1 MAYLWGGMLLIGIVY
16 GVLVGNVDEVTKAFV
31 SCSEEAVSLCISMA
45 GITAM
50 WTGMMKIAEN
60 SGLVTELAA
69 KMRPL
74 IRFLFPK
81 LDTESKAA
89 HYICLNFLSNVL
101 GLSWASTSS
110 GLCAMKEL
118 KELQL
123 QKENAEKNTEDSGKK
138 DAVKNSSMIASNEMC
153 TFLII
158 NVSSLQLIPVNMIA
172 YRAKYGS
179 ADPTAIVGPAIL
191 ATAVSTAVAVIFCR
205 IAGNIRKYH
214 RDAGTSDAHL
224 AITREMFSFCAFL
237 MFSVEILSS
246 VIIL

>member
-1 MAYLWGGMLLIGIVY
+1 MAYLWGGMLLIGIMY

-31 SCSEEAVSLCISMA
+31 SCSGEAVSLCISMA

-50 WTGMMKIAEN
+50 WTGMMKIAEA
-60 SGLVTELAA
+60 SGLVAGLAD

-123 QKENAEKNTEDSGKK
+123 KKENAEKNTEDSGKK

-205 IAGNIRKYH
+205 IAGKYKKV
-214 RDAGTSDAHL
+214 SP
-224 AITREMFSFCAFL
+224 
-237 MFSVEILSS
+237 
-246 VIIL
+246 

>member
-16 GVLVGNVDEVTKAFV
+16 GVLSGNVDEVTKAFV
-31 SCSEEAVSLCISMA
+31 SCSGEAVSLCIAMA

-50 WTGMMKIAEN
+50 WTGMMKIAET
-60 SGLVTELAA
+60 SGLVAGLAE

-81 LDTESKAA
+81 VDTESKAA

-118 KELQL
+118 KELQP
-123 QKENAEKNTEDSGKK
+123 QKENVHGSG
-138 DAVKNSSMIASNEMC
+138 NIGLTASNEMC

-205 IAGNIRKYH
+205 IAGKYKKV
-214 RDAGTSDAHL
+214 SP
-224 AITREMFSFCAFL
+224 
-237 MFSVEILSS
+237 
-246 VIIL
+246 

>member
-16 GVLVGNVDEVTKAFV
+16 GVLSGNVDEVTKAFV
-31 SCSEEAVSLCISMA
+31 SCSGEAVSLCIAMA

-50 WTGMMKIAEN
+50 WTGMMKIAET
-60 SGLVTELAA
+60 SGLVAGLAE

-81 LDTESKAA
+81 LDTESKAV

-123 QKENAEKNTEDSGKK
+123 QKENVHGIGNIGIT
-138 DAVKNSSMIASNEMC
+138 ASNEMC

-191 ATAVSTAVAVIFCR
+191 ATAVSTAVAVIFCKVVQNVKR
-205 IAGNIRKYH
+205 LRN
-214 RDAGTSDAHL
+214 
-224 AITREMFSFCAFL
+224 
-237 MFSVEILSS
+237 
-246 VIIL
+246 

>member
-16 GVLVGNVDEVTKAFV
+16 GVLAGNVDEVTKAFV
-31 SCSEEAVSLCISMA
+31 SCSGEAVSLCISMA

-191 ATAVSTAVAVIFCR
+191 ATAVSTTVAVIFCKVVQNVKR
-205 IAGNIRKYH
+205 LRN
-214 RDAGTSDAHL
+214 
-224 AITREMFSFCAFL
+224 
-237 MFSVEILSS
+237 
-246 VIIL
+246 